1 MKHRNLIAVIKNFVI
16 FLIIYL
22 LLSFMAVML
31 IYEGLFA
38 RTEPYGYSMFISRDD
53 IEQQYA
59 VRDVKFDSCGFSVSA
74 AIYGETKDKLVIL
87 GHAKDGSS
95 ADILPEARFFLENG
109 FSVMTM
115 DFVGHS
121 NSEGNSQSGLH
132 QSVYDMENAIGFAR
146 SEGFENIYLYGIGIG
161 GYAAASCADEE
172 GVRGVASISAY
183 SSIQDLT
190 LEYAVDKMSIL
201 GYLEYPI
208 MLLYQQILYGDDMK
222 NNAVEGIN
230 SSDVP
235 VIIINGTAD
244 DKVKY
249 DGAALINA
257 ADRITNENVIYKT
270 VENGVHLSLMRTEEA
285 RNLIDKFNE
294 DAYML
299 YYEHDG
305 NVPVAAIE
313 DLYDAVDR
321 EAASQLD
328 AGLMNEILS
337 VFSCS

>member
-38 RTEPYGYSMFISRDD
+38 RTELYEYSVFISRDD
-53 IEQQYA
+53 IEQQYT
-59 VRDVKFDSCGFSVSA
+59 VRDVNFDSCGFSVSA
-74 AIYGETKDKLVIL
+74 SIYGENKDRLVIL

-95 ADILPEARFFLENG
+95 ADMLPEADFFLENG

-115 DFVGHS
+115 DFIGHG

-146 SEGFENIYLYGIGIG
+146 TEGYENVYLYGIGIG

-172 GVRGVASISAY
+172 GVRGVAAISAY
-183 SSIQDLT
+183 SSIPDMT
-190 LEYAVDKMSIL
+190 LEYAVGKMSVL

-208 MLLYQQILYGDDMK
+208 MMLYQQILYGNDMK
-222 NNAVEGIN
+222 HNAIEGIN

-244 DKVKY
+244 DKIKS
-249 DGAALINA
+249 DGAALVNA
-257 ADRITNENVIYKT
+257 ADRITNEKVIYRT
-270 VENGVHLSLMRTEEA
+270 VENGVHLSLMRTDEA

-305 NVPVAAIE
+305 NVPIASVDA
-313 DLYDAVDR
+313 LYDAVDS
-321 EAASQLD
+321 EATSQLD
-328 AGLMNEILS
+328 AELMNEILG
-337 VFSCS
+337 VFGST

>member
-16 FLIIYL
+16 FLVIYL

-38 RTEPYGYSMFISRDD
+38 RTEPYEYSVFISRND
-53 IEQQYA
+53 IEHQHT
-59 VRDVKFDSCGFSVSA
+59 VRDVNFDSCGFSVNA
-74 AIYGETKDKLVIL
+74 AIYGETKDRLVIL
-87 GHAKDGSS
+87 GHAKDSSS
-95 ADILPEARFFLENG
+95 ADMLPEAKFFLENG

-115 DFVGHS
+115 DFIGHS

-132 QSVYDMENAIGFAR
+132 QSVYDMENAIKYAR
-146 SEGFENIYLYGIGIG
+146 SEGFGNIYLYGIGIG

-172 GVRGVASISAY
+172 CVRGVAAISAY
-183 SSIQDLT
+183 SSIPDLT
-190 LEYAVDKMSIL
+190 LEYAVSKMSIL

-208 MLLYQQILYGDDMK
+208 MLLYQQILYGDDM
-222 NNAVEGIN
+222 NHNAIEGIN

-244 DKVKY
+244 DKIKY

-257 ADRITNENVIYKT
+257 SERITNDKVIYRT
-270 VENGVHLSLMRTEEA
+270 VENGVHLSLMRTDEA

-305 NVPVAAIE
+305 NVPIASVDA
-313 DLYDAVDR
+313 LYDAVDS

-328 AGLMNEILS
+328 AELMNEILG
-337 VFSCS
+337 VFGSM